1 MKVSVVK
8 KNKIIS
14 QTGLD
19 KIDILLPAK
28 VVLHLE
34 ELLFFSFPVHQTSK
48 SEPTFLLMFNS
59 FESKTTPWMIFFGYA
74 QTPWNRVHATRG
86 GRVLADVEAKRE
98 QLRTRATEATKEVVG
113 MGGSKSH
120 FTVKC
125 VICNLSEFEAGC
137 QGSGMVGIFT

>member
-1 MKVSVVK
+1 
-8 KNKIIS
+8 
-14 QTGLD
+14 
-19 KIDILLPAK
+19 
-28 VVLHLE
+28 
-34 ELLFFSFPVHQTSK
+34 
-48 SEPTFLLMFNS
+48 MFNS

>member
-1 MKVSVVK
+1 
-8 KNKIIS
+8 
-14 QTGLD
+14 
-19 KIDILLPAK
+19 
-28 VVLHLE
+28 
-34 ELLFFSFPVHQTSK
+34 
-48 SEPTFLLMFNS
+48 
-59 FESKTTPWMIFFGYA
+59 MIFFGYA

-137 QGSGMVGIFT
+137 QGSGMEFSHDDVMMIFELYHFHVQTTFDYFWETGRATLI